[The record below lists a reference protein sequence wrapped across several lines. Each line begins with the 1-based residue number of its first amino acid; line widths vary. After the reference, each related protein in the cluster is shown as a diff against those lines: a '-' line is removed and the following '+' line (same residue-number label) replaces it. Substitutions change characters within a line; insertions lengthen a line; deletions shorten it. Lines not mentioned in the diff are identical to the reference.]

1 MEVIC
6 DSRESAL
13 FDALKMKNKTKEWI
27 TTGDIVIKKDGKIK
41 VIIERKTLSDMMS
54 SIIDNRCNKQLN
66 QMREAHVKTGC
77 VIMFV
82 IEANRIYSANVNVD
96 AINTKL
102 RHFILQGVPYVRT
115 KSIEDT
121 ADYIQKMTNDL
132 EKCDFDV
139 VDSMQASTSTSGSDE
154 EEDDILHKNHQQS
167 DDEKMKALWSTVPGI
182 GPKTAEKLMDKFT
195 LGEFLRSDNPRE
207 ALDGLK
213 LQQKVIEMLM
223 SLFDKE
229 SPQSFMLLSKIKGI
243 GVQSATVILKHFTLV
258 QLASGV
264 TRDQI
269 AELVMTSK
277 RVGYRVADHINNL
290 LSK

>member
-13 FDALKMKNKTKEWI
+13 FEALKMKNKTKEWI
-27 TTGDIVIKKDGKIK
+27 TTGDVVIKKDGKIK

-82 IEANRIYSANVNVD
+82 IEANRIYNANVNVD

-102 RHFILQGVPYVRT
+102 RHFVLQGIPYVRT

-139 VDSMQASTSTSGSDE
+139 VDSMPTSTSTSSDE
-154 EEDDILHKNHQQS
+154 EEDDILHKSHQQS
-167 DDEKMKALWSTVPGI
+167 DDEKMKALWLSIPGI
-182 GPKTAEKLMDKFT
+182 GDKTAEKLMERFT
-195 LGEFLRSDNPRE
+195 FGEFLRQGANRSTLVE
-207 ALDGLK
+207 LK
-213 LQQKVIEMLM
+213 LQQKVIDTLM
-223 SLFDKE
+223 SLFE
-229 SPQSFMLLSKIKGI
+229 PGSSQAFMVLSKIKKVGTT
-243 GVQSATVILKHFTLV
+243 SATVILEHFTLP
-258 QLASGV
+258 QLAGNI
-264 TRDQI
+264 TREEI
-269 AELVMTSK
+269 SELRMSSK
-277 RVGYRVADHINNL
+277 KVGMVVATVITDL